1 MKTRVL
7 SGIVLAI
14 IMISSSF
21 CGGWYLYLLC
31 AGVSLIGMYEL
42 YRVID
47 IQKSALACM
56 GYLSAI
62 FYYICVLTGYEKYD
76 IFVFV
81 IALMAIMSVYV
92 FTFPKYKIEEVTL
105 TFLGLFYVAVM
116 LSYIYKVRILEDGI
130 YIVWLIFIASWGNDT
145 FGILHRSVIR

>member
-47 IQKSALACM
+47 IQKECIGMHGISF
-56 GYLSAI
+56 GHI
-62 FYYICVLTGYEKYD
+62 FIT
-76 IFVFV
+76 
-81 IALMAIMSVYV
+81 YV
-92 FTFPKYKIEEVTL
+92 FLQDMKI
-105 TFLGLFYVAVM
+105 
-116 LSYIYKVRILEDGI
+116 
-130 YIVWLIFIASWGNDT
+130 
-145 FGILHRSVIR
+145 